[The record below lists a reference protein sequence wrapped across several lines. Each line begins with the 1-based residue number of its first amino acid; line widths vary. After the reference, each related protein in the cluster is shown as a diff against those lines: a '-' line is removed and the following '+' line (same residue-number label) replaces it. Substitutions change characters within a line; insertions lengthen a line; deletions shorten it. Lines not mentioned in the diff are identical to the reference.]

1 MIIGYWNLS
10 VVLTYIGLFFSTL
23 GISLLMNS
31 NFNIDFIY
39 VLMVLSGFCDLFDG
53 FVARRI
59 KRNNDEKKFGC
70 EIDSLC
76 DIVSFV
82 IFPSILALRLNSY
95 SFISFAVVFIFVLF
109 GVVRLSYFKV
119 INSNTGSEYYIGMPV
134 TFSSIYFPYIYIFKK
149 KCKLTNGFL
158 MQFDEKIIILFAMI
172 ILAILFIVRIRIT
185 KPKIKGIIIFS
196 LIGII
201 ALILLCL

>member
-31 NFNIDFIY
+31 NFNINFIY

-53 FVARRI
+53 FVARKI
-59 KRNNDEKKFGC
+59 KRNDDEKKFGC

-82 IFPSILALRLNSY
+82 IFPSILVLRLNLF
-95 SFISFAVVFIFVLF
+95 SFLSFVVVFIFVLF

-119 INSNTGSEYYIGMPV
+119 INSNIGSEYYIGMPV
-134 TFSSIYFPYIYIFKK
+134 TFSSIYFPYIYILFKK
-149 KCKLTNGFL
+149 SKLTSGFF
-158 MQFDEKIIILFAMI
+158 MYIDEKVIILFAMI
-172 ILAILFIVRIRIT
+172 ILSILFVVRIRIA

-196 LIGII
+196 MIGVI